1 MAQYDVILRNATII
15 NEGTY
20 FEGDVGIRNQRI
32 ERVDKMISSS
42 SGLEYDLT
50 GKWLLPGVI
59 DDQVHFR
66 EPGLTHKAEIS
77 TESKAALRGGTTTFF
92 EMPNTIP
99 HAVTQK
105 RNEEKYLRAGK
116 VSPVNYSF
124 FIGASNENVEEVLK
138 TPSDLVCGVKIFMGS
153 STGNM
158 LVDELEVLE
167 ELFSRIL
174 MLIATHCEDENTV
187 KMNLEEARRK
197 YGDNIPAH
205 LHPII
210 RSEEACYLSSSQA
223 VGLAR
228 KYGTR
233 LHVLHLTT
241 EKELELFESGR
252 DLSKKKITNEVCV
265 HHLTFS
271 DQDYASKGHLI
282 KCNPAIKTAS
292 DRRALWNALKGDQID
307 IIATDHAPHTWE
319 EKSGNYMQAPAGL
332 PLVQHALTLMLN
344 TKHLRPTQVVHKMC
358 HAPADCFRVVDRGY
372 IREGYFADLVVW
384 NPDAPTW
391 KVNKE
396 NILYKCGWSPLEGK
410 SFKGDV
416 ESVFVNG
423 HLAFHQGKFD
433 LSQKGQ
439 RVTFQPINGNG

>member
-1 MAQYDVILRNATII
+1 MAYYDIILRNATII

-20 FEGDVGIRNQRI
+20 FEGDLGIQNQRI
-32 ERVDKMISSS
+32 ERVDTKISSS
-42 SGLEYDLT
+42 GRREYDLK

-66 EPGLTHKAEIS
+66 EPGLTHKAEIA

-99 HAVTQK
+99 PAVTQK
-105 RNEEKYLRAGK
+105 RNEEKYLRASK

-124 FIGASNENVEEVLK
+124 FMGASNENIEEVLK
-138 TPSDLVCGVKIFMGS
+138 TPADLVCGVKVFMGS

-158 LVDELEVLE
+158 LVDELEVLD
-167 ELFSRIL
+167 ELFSRIP
-174 MLIATHCEDENTV
+174 MLIATHCEDEDTV
-187 KMNLEEARRK
+187 KKNLEEAKMK
-197 YGDNIPAH
+197 YGDDIPAQ
-205 LHPII
+205 LHPEI
-210 RSEEACYLSSSQA
+210 RSEDACYLSSSQA
-223 VGLAR
+223 VKLAR
-228 KYGTR
+228 KHGTR

-271 DQDYASKGHLI
+271 NKDYASKGHLI
-282 KCNPAIKTAS
+282 KCNPAIKAES
-292 DRRALWNALKGDQID
+292 DRLALWNALEQHQID
-307 IIATDHAPHTWE
+307 IIATDHAPHSWE
-319 EKSGNYMQAPAGL
+319 EKSENYIQAPAGL

-344 TKHLRPTQVVHKMC
+344 SEYIRPTQVVHKMC

-372 IREGYFADLVVW
+372 IREGYYADLVVW
-384 NPDAPTW
+384 DPNAPKW
-391 KVNKE
+391 KVQKE

-410 SFKGDV
+410 YFSGDV

-423 HLAFHQGKFD
+423 HLAFHQGEFD
-433 LSQKGQ
+433 LSQKGR
-439 RVTFQPINGNG
+439 RVTFRPLNGNG